1 MSSIK
6 LITTSDGS
14 HSLFNEELHETYH
27 SVHGA
32 IQESSHVFINQGL
45 DYYLAKF
52 KPESISI
59 LEVGFGTGLNTLL
72 TIQHALT
79 KGIRVRYTTLEL
91 FPLPEEVWSALN
103 YTAIIGLQ
111 ESFGIIHRSTWNV
124 MEKILPGFELLKLH
138 ISLQDAVF
146 QPGSYDLVY
155 FDAFA
160 PGKQPELW
168 ELPLLEKIEEAMNP
182 NAVFVTYCA
191 KGQLKRDLKTLEM
204 SVETLAGPP
213 GKKEMVRAHKS
224 LGQG

>member
-1 MSSIK
+1 MASIR

-27 SVHGA
+27 SIHGA

-45 DYYLAKF
+45 DYYFGKF
-52 KPESISI
+52 QPESISI

-72 TIQHALT
+72 TIQHALN

-91 FPLPEEVWSALN
+91 FPLQEEVWSALN

-111 ESFGIIHRSTWNV
+111 ESFSKIHRSDWDV
-124 MEKILPGFELLKLH
+124 MEKILPGFEFLKLH
-138 ISLQDAVF
+138 TSLQEAVF
-146 QPGSYDLVY
+146 KPGSYDLVY

-168 ELPLLEKIEEAMNP
+168 ELPLLKKIEEAMSP

-191 KGQLKRDLKTLEM
+191 KGQLKRDLRTLEM
-204 SVETLAGPP
+204 AVETLAGPP
-213 GKKEMVRAHKS
+213 GKKEMVRAQKS
-224 LGQG
+224 GGQG